1 MASNDALDGS
11 YYFFGYPSPPA
22 NIPQPLMNSTNPSFA
37 ERVHA
42 FEDWVTSYYEHTYPV
57 TAEGLARTGG
67 SPLTDPPA
75 TNKDEES
82 QNAPPGELHAADF
95 AIVKAMRLSVYAALK
110 SGAFYPAEGVAG
122 ETDWDGPEVR
132 ILWCDRSIWEP
143 VWGAHVLREELEQS
157 RGDGRKTRNITFAR
171 FKGANHFVS
180 YIVQFGLRAITHEW
194 T

>member
-1 MASNDALDGS
+1 
-11 YYFFGYPSPPA
+11 
-22 NIPQPLMNSTNPSFA
+22 MNSTNPSFA

-95 AIVKAMRLSVYAALK
+95 AIVKAMRLSVYTALK
-110 SGAFYPAEGVAG
+110 DGAFYPAEGVAG
-122 ETDWDGPEVR
+122 GTDQDGPEVR

-143 VWGAHVLREELEQS
+143 VWGAHVLSEELKLAQAE
-157 RGDGRKTRNITFAR
+157 GMTRDITFAR
-171 FKGANHFVS
+171 FRGANHFVS
-180 YIVQFGLRAITHEW
+180 VLACRTRCLRTVAHRCEQAHWDSPEKTLEMFLKDRRALTSI
-194 T
+194 